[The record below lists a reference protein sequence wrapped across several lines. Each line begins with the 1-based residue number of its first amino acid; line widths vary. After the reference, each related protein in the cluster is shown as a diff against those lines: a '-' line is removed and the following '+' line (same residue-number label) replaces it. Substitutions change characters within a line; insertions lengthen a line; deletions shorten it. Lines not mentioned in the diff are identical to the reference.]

1 MKPCIIL
8 PFIYIY
14 IYIDFVRFKQ
24 QAKKKN
30 QRKERAIIKKLRCE
44 SLHEM
49 EIEAYGWKN
58 ILRKTRDIF
67 LHFIRR
73 EFHSNISLFTIV

>member
-1 MKPCIIL
+1 MKLCIIL
-8 PFIYIY
+8 PLY
-14 IYIDFVRFKQ
+14 IYIDFVRLEQ
-24 QAKKKN
+24 QAKSKEEKSKKGEGN
-30 QRKERAIIKKLRCE
+30 NKKLRCE

-49 EIEAYGWKN
+49 NRSNGWKN